1 MSGDIR
7 ALRYKFLTDCRQG
20 RVGGGNL
27 VALTKLA
34 IISFIMSILDTIV
47 QRKQEEIAERKS
59 HVSEDALRHYAHFK
73 RSTYSLAR
81 ALREHPPGI
90 IAEFK
95 RKSPSKGM
103 ISATA
108 DVQTVTTGYV
118 RAGAAALSVLTD
130 VEFFG
135 GSDENLRIARRHN
148 QIPILRKDFTID
160 AYQITEAKAIGA
172 DAILLIAAILAPSQV
187 LALAQHAHRLGLE
200 VLLEVHNEEELR
212 QTARQETIAPFV
224 DVVGVN
230 NRNLKTFEVSIDT
243 SVQLA
248 KLMPENTVKISE
260 SGISDPAAIRELQQH
275 GYQGFLVGEHFMRQ
289 DDPAGA
295 CEALIEKLK

>member
-1 MSGDIR
+1 
-7 ALRYKFLTDCRQG
+7 
-20 RVGGGNL
+20 
-27 VALTKLA
+27 
-34 IISFIMSILDTIV
+34 MSILDTIV
-47 QRKQEEIAERKS
+47 RRKQEEVAERKS
-59 HVSEDALRHYAHFK
+59 RTSEDALRRYAHFN
-73 RSTYSLAR
+73 RSTYSLSQ
-81 ALREHPPGI
+81 ALRQHPPGI

-95 RKSPSKGM
+95 RKSPSKGV
-103 ISATA
+103 INATA
-108 DVQTVTTGYV
+108 DVQTVTTGYA

-130 VEFFG
+130 IDFFC
-135 GSDENLRIARRHN
+135 GSDENLRIARQHN

-172 DAILLIAAILAPSQV
+172 DAILLIAAV
-187 LALAQHAHRLGLE
+187 LSPLRVLSLAQHAHKLGLE

-212 QTARQETIAPFV
+212 QTAGQDAIAPFI

-248 KLMPENTVKISE
+248 QRMPENTVKISE
-260 SGISDPAAIRELQQH
+260 SGISDPAAIRELMKH

-289 DDPAGA
+289 DDPGGA
-295 CEALIEKLK
+295 CEELMQELNKQG